1 MNFRK
6 GLEEVDKAI
15 INIRVAVIIFAIVQ
29 PVVNGKFSTRLGL
42 IAFLHFYFYLLQV
55 FGLSLMEEIEMSYK
69 QYLVFITVGIIIT
82 AVSLFAFTTWME
94 RRKENSKL
102 GK

>member
-1 MNFRK
+1 
-6 GLEEVDKAI
+6 
-15 INIRVAVIIFAIVQ
+15 
-29 PVVNGKFSTRLGL
+29 
-42 IAFLHFYFYLLQV
+42 
-55 FGLSLMEEIEMSYK
+55 MSYE
-69 QYLVFITVGIIIT
+69 QYLIFITVGIVIT